1 MKKKL
6 LIFPLI
12 ALLSFTF
19 ACSGESNT
27 KFEEYYDS
35 SWIQGE
41 NAITNNIPSIKNP
54 KGECTIIN
62 ELRRSQNNIG
72 LPTKGDANILVVP
85 IDFLGDFAN
94 QIFTNVDVTYTDK
107 DLSNIEKTY
116 FADISN
122 NIFPSVKSF
131 YKASS
136 FNKLNLNGVV
146 SPVVTLPKEY
156 KDYLSKAH
164 AVSINEAVNEIISY
178 VYDYLFNE
186 TKTYYI
192 GDFDSDNDKKV
203 DAISLICN
211 YPINISFGD
220 AYLDATHRSLVDYK
234 NVYFSSSITDIEN
247 TPINA
252 FSIASDAYRFASNS
266 GRDSHAFIYQV
277 GRMLGLD
284 DYEDLTGNV
293 YTSYYRA
300 PLGYMD
306 IMGGLVGDHNV
317 FSKYQLG
324 WIEPRVIT
332 LDDIPDNGLTLTL
345 NSSITSGDAIILS
358 TSNKGLF
365 GEYLMLDLYTLEGVN
380 EIDKEMISPYGLS
393 LFDKAGIRLYQ
404 VDSSLVR
411 GYDSIYTKYNGELDF
426 DAIYVLENGEEVAY
440 VYDYAYSN
448 NSSIKYPTSGEIY
461 NYPLVSLLSKKG
473 VNRHLVDYSNYLTS
487 SDLFLEGDSFATESQ
502 IEGFYR
508 NFAFHNEEKL
518 GISFNVDKIENNT
531 ATITF
536 RRVK

>member
-54 KGECTIIN
+54 NGECTTIN

-156 KDYLSKAH
+156 KDYLSKLPA
-164 AVSINEAVNEIISY
+164 
-178 VYDYLFNE
+178 
-186 TKTYYI
+186 
-192 GDFDSDNDKKV
+192 
-203 DAISLICN
+203 
-211 YPINISFGD
+211 
-220 AYLDATHRSLVDYK
+220 
-234 NVYFSSSITDIEN
+234 
-247 TPINA
+247 
-252 FSIASDAYRFASNS
+252 
-266 GRDSHAFIYQV
+266 
-277 GRMLGLD
+277 
-284 DYEDLTGNV
+284 
-293 YTSYYRA
+293 
-300 PLGYMD
+300 
-306 IMGGLVGDHNV
+306 
-317 FSKYQLG
+317 
-324 WIEPRVIT
+324 
-332 LDDIPDNGLTLTL
+332 
-345 NSSITSGDAIILS
+345 
-358 TSNKGLF
+358 
-365 GEYLMLDLYTLEGVN
+365 
-380 EIDKEMISPYGLS
+380 
-393 LFDKAGIRLYQ
+393 
-404 VDSSLVR
+404 
-411 GYDSIYTKYNGELDF
+411 
-426 DAIYVLENGEEVAY
+426 
-440 VYDYAYSN
+440 
-448 NSSIKYPTSGEIY
+448 
-461 NYPLVSLLSKKG
+461 
-473 VNRHLVDYSNYLTS
+473 
-487 SDLFLEGDSFATESQ
+487 
-502 IEGFYR
+502 
-508 NFAFHNEEKL
+508 
-518 GISFNVDKIENNT
+518 
-531 ATITF
+531 
-536 RRVK
+536 

>member
-19 ACSGESNT
+19 ACSGESNA
-27 KFEEYYDS
+27 KFVEYYDS
-35 SWIQGE
+35 SWTQGE
-41 NAITNNIPSIKNP
+41 NAITNKTPSVKNP
-54 KGECTIIN
+54 VGESTTIN
-62 ELRRSQNNIG
+62 ELRRSQNNMG
-72 LPTKGDANILVVP
+72 LPSVGKTNILVVP
-85 IDFLGDFAN
+85 IDFSGDFAN

-116 FADISN
+116 FADVSN

-136 FNKLNLNGVV
+136 FNKFNLNGVV

-156 KDYLSKAH
+156 KEYLSKGH
-164 AVSINEAVNEIISY
+164 SISINESINEIISY

-192 GDFDSDNDKKV
+192 GDFDSDNDKRI

-220 AYLDATHRSLVDYK
+220 AYLDASHRSLVDYK
-234 NVYFSSSITDIEN
+234 NVYFSSSIKDIN
-247 TPINA
+247 KTPINA
-252 FSIASDAYRFASNS
+252 FSIASDAYRFFSNS

-284 DYEDLTGNV
+284 DYEDLTGNP

-306 IMGGLVGDHNV
+306 IMGGLLGDHNV

-324 WIEPRVIT
+324 WINPKVIT
-332 LDDIPDNGLTLTL
+332 LDDIPSDGLTLTL
-345 NSSITSGDAIILS
+345 SSSITSGDAIILS

-380 EIDKEMISPYGLS
+380 SIDKEMLSPYGLS
-393 LFDKAGIRLYQ
+393 LFDEAGIRLYQ

-411 GYDSIYTKYNGELDF
+411 GYDSTYTKYNGELDF
-426 DAIYVLENGEEVAY
+426 EAKHVLANGKEVNY
-440 VYDYAYSN
+440 IYDYAYSN
-448 NSSIKYPTSGEIY
+448 NSMVKYPTSGEIY
-461 NYPLVSLLSKKG
+461 NYPLVSLLSKYG

-487 SDLFLEGDSFATESQ
+487 SDLFLEGDEFASNNQ
-502 IEGFYR
+502 IEGFYK
-508 NFAFHNEEKL
+508 NFKFHNGDEL
-518 GISFNVDKIENNT
+518 GISFSVDKIENNT